1 MCSALDHVAVIH
13 YDDLVAVTYGGKTVS
28 NNDAGNSSVLDGLY
42 DLIFGL
48 GIKCTCCLVKDDD
61 RGILCKHSR
70 DFDSLTLTAREI
82 LTALGKL
89 VVIAAVTLH
98 NVLVELCVPRRHN
111 HFKVLDGAIP
121 HFDVVGNRVL
131 EKNNILVN
139 DRKRSCKHAS
149 VNLCHWLAVKEDFT
163 TPRLIKSR
171 NELRQR

>member
-28 NNDAGNSSVLDGLY
+28 NNDAGNSSVLDGL
-42 DLIFGL
+42 DHLIFGL
-48 GIKCTCCLVKDDD
+48 GIKCRGCFVKDDD

-70 DFDSLTLTAREI
+70 NFDSLTLTAREI

-98 NVLVELCVPRRHN
+98 NVLVELRIARRHN
-111 HFKVLDGAIP
+111 HFKVLDRAIP
-121 HFDVVGNRVL
+121 HFDVVGNRVF

-149 VNLCHWLAVKEDFT
+149 VYLCHWLTVKENFS

-171 NELRQR
+171 NKLGER